1 MRTLIYPEENLK
13 IAILNKTTHK
23 IKEESNNSKICL
35 GLKFY
40 QKLFLIIMASCTF
53 LIFPELPENNEVLCK
68 KYNSVEACSMW

>member
-1 MRTLIYPEENLK
+1 MKNLIYPEEKLK
-13 IAILNKTTHK
+13 IAIFSNTTYK
-23 IKEESNNSKICL
+23 IKEESNNSKFGL

-68 KYNSVEACSMW
+68 KYNSVEACTMW

>member
-1 MRTLIYPEENLK
+1 MRTLIYPEENHKL
-13 IAILNKTTHK
+13 AIFHSTTHT
-23 IKEESNNSKICL
+23 IKEESNNSKFGL

-68 KYNSVEACSMW
+68 KYNSVEACTIW